1 MAIYHAT
8 TKPVSRSSGRSA
20 VAAAAYRAG
29 EQITSERTG
38 QTHDYT
44 RKGGVV
50 FAEALDAQGFAVDR
64 SQLWKAADN
73 AENRKDGRVAREWIV
88 ALPDELGAA
97 ERRELAQGFAQELR
111 ERYGVA
117 TDVCI
122 HAPDSQGD
130 NRNHHAHIL
139 TTTRV
144 ATRDRAGRVE
154 LGAKSEIEWSNKRR
168 EAAGLPKTQDEI
180 KTLRASW
187 ADRANTALE
196 RSGSVER
203 IDHRSHAERGLIER
217 PTIKMGQAATD
228 LERRG
233 ISTERGDINR
243 VIRMGNELMRLEI
256 QSKTQSKPAAPA
268 LSDRLEQKLAERA
281 AKRSVEERIAAKL
294 AARERERE
302 RERIEQQKTQLKQAE
317 KRRSKP
323 KDRGMER

>member
-8 TKPVSRSSGRSA
+8 TKPVSKSSGRSA

-29 EQITSERTG
+29 ERIESERTG
-38 QTHDYT
+38 KTHDYT
-44 RKGGVV
+44 KKNGVL

-64 SQLWKAADN
+64 SQLWNAADN
-73 AENRKDGRVAREWIV
+73 AENRKDGRVAREWLV
-88 ALPDELGAA
+88 ALPSELGAN
-97 ERRELAQGFAQELR
+97 ERCELAQGFAQELR

-122 HAPDSQGD
+122 HAPDSAGD
-130 NRNHHAHIL
+130 NRNYHAHIL

-144 ATRDRAGRVE
+144 ATRDRAGNLE

-187 ADRANTALE
+187 AERANTALE
-196 RSGSVER
+196 RSGSDQR
-203 IDHRSHAERGLIER
+203 IDHRSHAERGLTER

-233 ISTERGDINR
+233 ISTERGDKNR
-243 VIRMGNELMRLEI
+243 VIRMGNQLMQLEI
-256 QSKTQSKPAAPA
+256 ESKTQSKPAAPA

-281 AKRSVEERIAAKL
+281 AKRSAEERIAAKL
-294 AARERERE
+294 AARERER
-302 RERIEQQKTQLKQAE
+302 IEQQKIQLKQAE